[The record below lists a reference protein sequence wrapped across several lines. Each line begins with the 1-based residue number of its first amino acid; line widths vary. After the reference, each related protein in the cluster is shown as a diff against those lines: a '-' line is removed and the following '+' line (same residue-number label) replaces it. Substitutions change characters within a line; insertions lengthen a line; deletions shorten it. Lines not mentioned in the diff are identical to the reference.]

1 MRCAHAQRVRPSHTC
16 VQVLAFIFKITVLTP
31 TRGEMGGRVSQ
42 SSSSSSTTTTT
53 TLRDLSTLQ
62 QCPVS
67 RANHAICQLCLIS
80 ERHTSSQHYAS
91 IKPLQITAN
100 MTTTTT
106 VRLTPSCETNT
117 RLLCV
122 TTFVYATPRLHQST
136 RRYFTR
142 WSCCSRKFL
151 LKAFTANAAGAHS
164 APSGIS
170 VRTAPKPAQDRR
182 RHVNCSG
189 SARIVCKAY

>member
-1 MRCAHAQRVRPSHTC
+1 MNVERRESEYT
-16 VQVLAFIFKITVLTP
+16 
-31 TRGEMGGRVSQ
+31 GGRGSRGDETRERSPESRDHETSSHSSQ
-42 SSSSSSTTTTT
+42 YTDTVRGRERS
-53 TLRDLSTLQ
+53 
-62 QCPVS
+62 V
-67 RANHAICQLCLIS
+67 NCLIS

-91 IKPLQITAN
+91 IAPLQITAN

-142 WSCCSRKFL
+142 WSCCCRKFL

-170 VRTAPKPAQDRR
+170 IRTAPKPAQDRR

>member
-1 MRCAHAQRVRPSHTC
+1 M
-16 VQVLAFIFKITVLTP
+16 LTP
-31 TRGEMGGRVSQ
+31 TRGEMGGRVS
-42 SSSSSSTTTTT
+42 
-53 TLRDLSTLQ
+53 LRDLSTQ
-62 QCPVS
+62 QFS
-67 RANHAICQLCLIS
+67 RAHSQSTCAAERTVDDMREICQLCLIS

-91 IKPLQITAN
+91 ITPLQITAN

-142 WSCCSRKFL
+142 WSCCCRKFL

>member
-1 MRCAHAQRVRPSHTC
+1 MSLSETSAR
-16 VQVLAFIFKITVLTP
+16 
-31 TRGEMGGRVSQ
+31 
-42 SSSSSSTTTTT
+42 SSS
-53 TLRDLSTLQ
+53 Q
-62 QCPVS
+62 QFS
-67 RANHAICQLCLIS
+67 RANIYQHAICQLCLIS

-91 IKPLQITAN
+91 ITPLQITAN

-142 WSCCSRKFL
+142 WSCCCRKFL

>member
-1 MRCAHAQRVRPSHTC
+1 MGAGGVWRRVVVCAARRPVWVVHGLSVLFSYLISQTDRTRHEVTAQNHTC
-16 VQVLAFIFKITVLTP
+16 STV
-31 TRGEMGGRVSQ
+31 
-42 SSSSSSTTTTT
+42 SS
-53 TLRDLSTLQ
+53 L
-62 QCPVS
+62 
-67 RANHAICQLCLIS
+67 

-91 IKPLQITAN
+91 ITPLQITAN

-142 WSCCSRKFL
+142 WSCCCRKFL

>member
-1 MRCAHAQRVRPSHTC
+1 M
-16 VQVLAFIFKITVLTP
+16 
-31 TRGEMGGRVSQ
+31 TR
-42 SSSSSSTTTTT
+42 
-53 TLRDLSTLQ
+53 
-62 QCPVS
+62 S
-67 RANHAICQLCLIS
+67 RATRAPGRACGCVMCGVNRQSISDPTLSNSLS
-80 ERHTSSQHYAS
+80 ERHTPDTHVLSTTRTS
-91 IKPLQITAN
+91 IMPLQITAN

-122 TTFVYATPRLHQST
+122 TTFVHATPRLHQST

-142 WSCCSRKFL
+142 WSCCCRKFL

-170 VRTAPKPAQDRR
+170 VPTAPKPAQDRR

>member
-1 MRCAHAQRVRPSHTC
+1 MRSRATRAPQPHMCSGVSVHFQNHRADPYQRRD
-16 VQVLAFIFKITVLTP
+16 
-31 TRGEMGGRVSQ
+31 GRSCLSE
-42 SSSSSSTTTTT
+42 SSSSSSTTTT

-80 ERHTSSQHYAS
+80 ERHTRSQHYAS
-91 IKPLQITAN
+91 ITPLQITAN

-142 WSCCSRKFL
+142 WSCCCRKFL

>member
-1 MRCAHAQRVRPSHTC
+1 MWSAAPMRLCRGAWSSSCGAGRC
-16 VQVLAFIFKITVLTP
+16 
-31 TRGEMGGRVSQ
+31 TRGIARRRVETREESGRG
-42 SSSSSSTTTTT
+42 
-53 TLRDLSTLQ
+53 
-62 QCPVS
+62 
-67 RANHAICQLCLIS
+67 RAISPICQLSLIS
-80 ERHTSSQHYAS
+80 ETHTSSQHYVS
-91 IKPLQITAN
+91 ITPLQITAN

-142 WSCCSRKFL
+142 WSCCCRKFL